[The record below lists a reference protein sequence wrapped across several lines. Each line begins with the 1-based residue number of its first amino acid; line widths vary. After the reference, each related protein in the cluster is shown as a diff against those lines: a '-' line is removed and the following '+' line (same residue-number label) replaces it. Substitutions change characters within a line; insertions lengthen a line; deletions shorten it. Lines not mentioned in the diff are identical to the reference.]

1 MKNVIYI
8 LILLFLFSCQK
19 DKTRNTQAEEK
30 KQEVRDTT
38 TTSKEKTAT
47 KNVETEKPLSEE
59 SKKVE
64 NILEKTTLNKV
75 KSISELWR
83 QYKSSKASA
92 NMYISESKLDSVV
105 TYLSLAADA
114 AYELNRKDIAT
125 WQLNNI
131 GYHSINKFKKETDYD
146 SRMQQ
151 LAMFKNL
158 RKKGLFIEETKNVFR
173 NNFDILSRAKKY
185 LHNAQILDNELEPT
199 DRTGIIKSN
208 IEFIEWIENYISI
221 TKR

>member
-1 MKNVIYI
+1 MQNIIYI
-8 LILLFLFSCQK
+8 FIILFLFSCQN
-19 DKTRNTQAEEK
+19 DKRTNSQSKKEEEK
-30 KQEVRDTT
+30 INDTT
-38 TTSKEKTAT
+38 APLNRKASTKPIEKSPPPT
-47 KNVETEKPLSEE
+47 ETNHP
-59 SKKVE
+59 VE
-64 NILEKTTLNKV
+64 NILKKRTPDKV

-83 QYKSSKASA
+83 QYKDSKTLA
-92 NMYISESKLDSVV
+92 NKYITKDSLDSVV

-151 LAMFKNL
+151 LATFNNL
-158 RKKGLFIEETKNVFR
+158 KKKGLFIEKTKNVFR
-173 NNFDILSRAKKY
+173 DNFYILSRAKQY

-199 DRTGIIKSN
+199 NRTEIIKSN